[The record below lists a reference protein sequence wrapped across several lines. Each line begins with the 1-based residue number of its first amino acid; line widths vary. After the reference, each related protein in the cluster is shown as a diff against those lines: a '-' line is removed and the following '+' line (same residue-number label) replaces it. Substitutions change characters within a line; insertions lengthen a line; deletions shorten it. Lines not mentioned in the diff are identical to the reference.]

1 MKYHFRLQKHSFYR
15 HTSTQFNEKCITL
28 PRYLHEIEAQKH
40 GYWRPKAMLLTAKS
54 IAKDR
59 EFAHKT
65 RNKLAISILQK
76 RRIFTVFATKDM
88 VGCK

>member
-28 PRYLHEIEAQKH
+28 PCYLHEIEAQKH

-59 EFAHKT
+59 EFVH
-65 RNKLAISILQK
+65 ISLNIL
-76 RRIFTVFATKDM
+76 TANTL
-88 VGCK
+88 

>member
-1 MKYHFRLQKHSFYR
+1 MKYHFRLQKHSFCLPI
-15 HTSTQFNEKCITL
+15 TIQLSEKGITL
-28 PRYLHEIEAQKH
+28 PCYLHEIEAQKH
-40 GYWRPKAMLLTAKS
+40 GYWRPKAMLLTAKG

-59 EFAHKT
+59 EFALKT

-76 RRIFTVFATKDM
+76 RRIFAVFATRDM